1 MFIMDRAIIEGN
13 IGAVVYLSK
22 DIDKVAALMD
32 RYGENVTLGGLF
44 ERLREEKKIAWDKI
58 VTGDNTVAKSDVPEV
73 GKTYR
78 FIDRETQDRPILKVT
93 NIYTKEEAKEIQFPF
108 DYGNY
113 SGVITLYEEWERY
126 ALYDGDYND
135 DTDYIVACE
144 FEDYST
150 IYFARNK
157 DLRWLSFEVN
167 NFEQPLGYLD
177 C

>member
-1 MFIMDRAIIEGN
+1 MNQDIIEEN
-13 IGAVVYLSK
+13 IGTIVYLSK
-22 DIDKVAALMD
+22 DIEKVAELID
-32 RYGENVTLGGLF
+32 RYGEDVTLGGLF
-44 ERLREEKKIAWDKI
+44 ERLCADKKIAWKKI
-58 VTGDNTVAKSDVPEV
+58 VTGDDTVAKSEIPEV
-73 GKTYR
+73 GKTYT
-78 FIDRETQDRPILKVT
+78 FINSQISDRPTLKV
-93 NIYTKEEAKEIQFPF
+93 IHLYTKEESKEIKFPF

-113 SGVITLYEEWERY
+113 SGVVTLYEEWERY
-126 ALYDGDYND
+126 ALYDGDYSD

-167 NFEQPLGYLD
+167 DFEQPLGYLD